1 MKLHYIPRSAGG
13 YWVSAGEKSEN
24 LPMIKVEPI
33 TGTRKVGQ
41 VSCWKASHKKH
52 QVIRD
57 TRKEAATALYAH
69 LEQERNA

>member
-1 MKLHYIPRSAGG
+1 MKTQYIKRSAGG
-13 YWVSAGEKSEN
+13 YWVSADEESKN

-41 VSCWKASHKKH
+41 VSCWVASYKKTR
-52 QVIRD
+52 VIRD
-57 TRKEAATALYAH
+57 TRKEAVTALYAH